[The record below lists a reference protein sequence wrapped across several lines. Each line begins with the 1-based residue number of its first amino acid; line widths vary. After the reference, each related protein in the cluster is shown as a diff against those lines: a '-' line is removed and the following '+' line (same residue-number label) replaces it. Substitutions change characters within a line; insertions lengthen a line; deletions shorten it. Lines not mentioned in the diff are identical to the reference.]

1 MTGLLMPRRVQV
13 EWAKEEI
20 LSGID
25 KHFTYLHE
33 HGRLDALD
41 DEMELLKQRNRVA
54 RFFNLPERTFV

>member
-1 MTGLLMPRRVQV
+1 MPRRVQV

-33 HGRLDALD
+33 NCRLDDLD
-41 DEMELLKQRNRVA
+41 DEIELLRQRNRVA
-54 RFFNLPERTFV
+54 RFFGLPERGI